1 MGSKAASSYFILGP
15 THQFTYAS
23 FSCWK
28 RSSFCQVD
36 DLPLPFNALSYL
48 MVARYAVQ
56 ATVVNE
62 LPGLNDKTAP
72 TLWSLLSQQFLQF
85 QSQTKGDLYVKMHPK
100 KTTKSK
106 RHAPLHLSLEIT

>member
-1 MGSKAASSYFILGP
+1 M
-15 THQFTYAS
+15 
-23 FSCWK
+23 
-28 RSSFCQVD
+28 D

-62 LPGLNDKTAP
+62 LLGLDDKTAP
-72 TLWSLLSQQFLQF
+72 TLWSLLSQHFLQF
-85 QSQTKGDLYVKMHPK
+85 QSQTKGDLCVKMHPK